1 MKKKE
6 YLQLPP
12 IEYGEDSNIVKIIW
26 EYLHLD
32 DDAQKAARAEL
43 DLFMSGGPDSKKG
56 HEAIIRNISAEDLQ
70 GYHGIS
76 GEKVGI
82 KDGKRVIG
90 NQAFA

>member
-1 MKKKE
+1 MEKKK

-12 IEYGEDSNIVKIIW
+12 IEYGEDSNTVKIIW

-32 DDAQKAARAEL
+32 DDAQKAVREEL
-43 DLFMSGGPDSKKG
+43 DFFKSGEANSKKG

>member
-43 DLFMSGGPDSKKG
+43 DFFKSGGPDSKKG
-56 HEAIIRNISAEDLQ
+56 NEAIIRNISAEDLQ
-70 GYHGIS
+70 GYHEAIR
-76 GEKVGI
+76 ETI
-82 KDGKRVIG
+82 RECI
-90 NQAFA
+90 Q

>member
-32 DDAQKAARAEL
+32 DDAQKAVREEL
-43 DLFMSGGPDSKKG
+43 DFFKSGEANSKKVSSSV
-56 HEAIIRNISAEDLQ
+56 RNNS
-70 GYHGIS
+70 
-76 GEKVGI
+76 
-82 KDGKRVIG
+82 
-90 NQAFA
+90 